1 MSDSFFAKREWAE
14 RGWKGSNMTLLR
26 VGGLTPLTATDYPGH
41 LAAVVFCQGCPWR
54 CAYCHNPHL
63 IPPRAST
70 QIEWPAVMQFLARR
84 VGLLDA
90 VVFSGGEPTL
100 QSGLTQALSD
110 VKAMGFKCGLH
121 TAGAYPEHLAS
132 LLPLLDWVGFDIKAS
147 FTDYAQI
154 TQTPGSGHSAETSLQ
169 ALLASGIPYECRTTV
184 DLQFFDSQKLIG
196 LAQALAA
203 SGVRHYV
210 LQTCRDPHTPGRQ
223 CLTQVN
229 EWLAELANTIALSF
243 DTFVLRPA

>member
-1 MSDSFFAKREWAE
+1 
-14 RGWKGSNMTLLR
+14 MTPLR
-26 VGGLTPLTATDYPGH
+26 VGGLTPLTTTDYPGQ

-63 IPPRAST
+63 IPPRSSA
-70 QIEWPAVMQFLARR
+70 QIEWPAVLQFLARR

-100 QSGLTQALSD
+100 QPGLAQAVSE

-121 TAGAYPEHLAS
+121 TAGAYPEHFAS
-132 LLPLLDWVGFDIKAS
+132 VLPLLDWVGFDIKAS
-147 FTDYAQI
+147 FTDYVHI
-154 TQTPGSGHSAETSLQ
+154 TQAPGSGSSAEASLQ
-169 ALLASGIPYECRTTV
+169 ALLASGVPYECRTTV
-184 DLQFFDSQKLIG
+184 DLQFFDAQKLID
-196 LAQALAA
+196 LAQSLAA

-210 LQTCRDPHTPGRQ
+210 LQTCRDSRTPGSQ

-229 EWLAELANTIALSF
+229 EWLAELANTVAQNF
-243 DTFVLRPA
+243 ETFVLRPA

>member
-1 MSDSFFAKREWAE
+1 
-14 RGWKGSNMTLLR
+14 MTPLR

-63 IPPRAST
+63 IPPRASA

-90 VVFSGGEPTL
+90 VVFSGGEPAL
-100 QSGLTQALSD
+100 QSGLAQALSE
-110 VKAMGFKCGLH
+110 VKTMGFKCGLH
-121 TAGAYPEHLAS
+121 TAGAYPQHLAS

-154 TQTPGSGHSAETSLQ
+154 TQVHGSGNSAEASLQ
-169 ALLASGIPYECRTTV
+169 ALLASGVSYECRTTV
-184 DLQFFDSQKLIG
+184 DLQYFDAKKLID
-196 LAQALAA
+196 LAQSLAA

-210 LQTCRDPHTPGRQ
+210 LQACRDPRRSGGQ

-229 EWLAELANTIALSF
+229 AWLTEIANTIALSF
-243 DTFVLRPA
+243 DTFILRPA

>member
-1 MSDSFFAKREWAE
+1 
-14 RGWKGSNMTLLR
+14 MTPLR

-41 LAAVVFCQGCPWR
+41 LAAVVFCQGCSWR

-63 IPPRAST
+63 IPPRASA
-70 QIEWPAVMQFLARR
+70 QIEWPAVKQFLARR

-100 QSGLTQALSD
+100 QPSLVQALSE

-132 LLPLLDWVGFDIKAS
+132 VLPLLDWVGFDIKAS
-147 FTDYAQI
+147 FADYAQI
-154 TQTPGSGHSAETSLQ
+154 TQAPGSGNSAEASLQ
-169 ALLASGIPYECRTTV
+169 ALLASGVPYECRTTV
-184 DLQFFDSQKLIG
+184 DPQFFDSKKLID

-210 LQTCRDPHTPGRQ
+210 LQACRDPIAAGGKNWSQ
-223 CLTQVN
+223 IDACLPEV
-229 EWLAELANTIALSF
+229 AKTIGSWFDSF
-243 DTFVLRPA
+243 TLRTA

>member
-1 MSDSFFAKREWAE
+1 
-14 RGWKGSNMTLLR
+14 MTPLR

-54 CAYCHNPHL
+54 CAYCHNSHL
-63 IPPRAST
+63 IPPRASA

-100 QSGLTQALSD
+100 QPSLAQALSE

-132 LLPLLDWVGFDIKAS
+132 VLPLLDWVGFDIKAS
-147 FTDYAQI
+147 FADYAQI
-154 TQTPGSGHSAETSLQ
+154 TQAPGSGNSAEASLQ
-169 ALLASGIPYECRTTV
+169 ALLASGVSYECRTTV
-184 DLQFFDSQKLIG
+184 DLQFFDSKKLID

-210 LQTCRDPHTPGRQ
+210 LQTCRPPLAPGSQ

-229 EWLAELANTIALSF
+229 EWLAEFANTFASNF
-243 DTFVLRPA
+243 DTFTLRPA

>member
-1 MSDSFFAKREWAE
+1 
-14 RGWKGSNMTLLR
+14 MTPLR

-63 IPPRAST
+63 IPSRASP
-70 QIEWPAVMQFLARR
+70 QIEWPAVMQFLGRR

-100 QSGLTQALSD
+100 QSGLAHALSE

-121 TAGAYPEHLAS
+121 MAGAYPEHFAAV
-132 LLPLLDWVGFDIKAS
+132 LPLLDWVGFDIKAP

-154 TQTPGSGHSAETSLQ
+154 TQAPGSGHSAETSLQ
-169 ALLASGIPYECRTTV
+169 ALLASGVPYECRTTV
-184 DLQFFDSQKLIG
+184 DLQYFDSKKLID

-210 LQTCRDPHTPGRQ
+210 LQACRPPRTPDSQ
-223 CLTQVN
+223 CLIQVN
-229 EWLAELANTIALSF
+229 AWLAELSNTIASSF
-243 DTFVLRPA
+243 DTFTLRPA

>member
-1 MSDSFFAKREWAE
+1 M
-14 RGWKGSNMTLLR
+14 MPLR

-63 IPPRAST
+63 IPPRASA

-84 VGLLDA
+84 AGLLDA

-100 QSGLTQALSD
+100 QSGLAQALSE

-121 TAGAYPEHLAS
+121 TAGAYPEHLTS
-132 LLPLLDWVGFDIKAS
+132 VLPLLDWVGFDIKAS

-154 TQTPGSGHSAETSLQ
+154 TQAPGSGHSAEASLQ
-169 ALLASGIPYECRTTV
+169 ALLASGVSYECRTTV
-184 DLQFFDSQKLIG
+184 DLQFFDSKKLID
-196 LAQALAA
+196 LAQSLAA

-210 LQTCRDPHTPGRQ
+210 LQTCRDPRTPGSLR
-223 CLTQVN
+223 LIQVN
-229 EWLAELANTIALSF
+229 EWLAELVNTIASSF
-243 DTFVLRPA
+243 DTFILRPA

>member
-1 MSDSFFAKREWAE
+1 
-14 RGWKGSNMTLLR
+14 MTSLR

-63 IPPRAST
+63 IPPRSSA
-70 QIEWPAVMQFLARR
+70 QIEWSALRQFLARR

-100 QSGLTQALSD
+100 QPALVQAISE

-121 TAGAYPEHLAS
+121 TAGAYPQHLSS
-132 LLPLLDWVGFDIKAS
+132 LLPLLDWVGFDIKAP
-147 FTDYAQI
+147 FTEYEQI
-154 TQTPGSGHSAETSLQ
+154 TQAPGSGHSAEASLQ
-169 ALLASGIPYECRTTV
+169 ALLASGVPYECRTTV
-184 DLQFFDSQKLIG
+184 DLQFFDSKKLID
-196 LAQALAA
+196 LAQSLAA

-210 LQTCRDPHTPGRQ
+210 LQTCRDPHAPGNQ

-229 EWLAELANTIALSF
+229 EWLAELANTVAQDF
-243 DTFVLRPA
+243 ETFVLRPA

>member
-1 MSDSFFAKREWAE
+1 M
-14 RGWKGSNMTLLR
+14 MPLR

-63 IPPRAST
+63 IPPRASA
-70 QIEWPAVMQFLARR
+70 QIEWPAVMKFLARR
-84 VGLLDA
+84 AGLLDA

-100 QSGLTQALSD
+100 QSGLAQALSE

-121 TAGAYPEHLAS
+121 TAGAYPEHLTS
-132 LLPLLDWVGFDIKAS
+132 VLPLLDWVGFDIKAS

-154 TQTPGSGHSAETSLQ
+154 TQAPGSGHSAEASLQ
-169 ALLASGIPYECRTTV
+169 ALLASGVSYECRTTV
-184 DLQFFDSQKLIG
+184 DLQFFDSKKLID
-196 LAQALAA
+196 LAQSLAA

-210 LQTCRDPHTPGRQ
+210 LQTCRDPRTPGSQ

-229 EWLAELANTIALSF
+229 AWLAELANTISLNF
-243 DTFVLRPA
+243 ETFSLRPA

>member
-1 MSDSFFAKREWAE
+1 
-14 RGWKGSNMTLLR
+14 MTPLH

-63 IPPRAST
+63 ISPRASA

-100 QSGLTQALSD
+100 QSGLAQALSE

-121 TAGAYPEHLAS
+121 TAGAYPQHLTP

-147 FTDYAQI
+147 FADYEHI
-154 TQTPGSGHSAETSLQ
+154 TQVRGSGNSAEASLQ
-169 ALLASGIPYECRTTV
+169 ALLASGVSYECRTTV
-184 DLQFFDSQKLIG
+184 DLQFFDSKKLID
-196 LAQALAA
+196 LAQSLAA

-210 LQTCRDPHTPGRQ
+210 LQTCRNPHTLGSQ
-223 CLTQVN
+223 YLTQVN